1 MFTQEELANLLYSLL
16 TLPAETEI
24 VEFKKAENTFSDTD
38 LGEYFSALANEAN
51 LKGVAM
57 GWLVFGVDNSS
68 HKVVGS
74 NYKPTRPALD
84 EIKKKVADHT
94 TNRITFDEIYELMYD
109 GKRVVMFQIPAAP
122 QGMPIAYKGHFYGR
136 DGESLVALNLHEIEQ
151 IRAQANARVD
161 WSAEIVSQATI
172 DDLDPRA
179 IEKARTEFGK
189 RNPGRVDDLKTW
201 DDQTFLNKAKITIRG
216 QITRAALILLGK
228 EESEFLLSPYVAKIR
243 WSLKTLDNA
252 NKDYEVFSMP
262 LLLSVD
268 SVYNKIRNIKYRY
281 VRENSLFP
289 EEMLRYDMFNIREPL
304 NNCIAHQDYTKCAR
318 IEVVEY
324 EDDHLV
330 FQNHGSFLPQS
341 VESVIENDCPESFYR
356 NRFLVEAMRNLN
368 MIETE
373 GGGIKKMFEKQRIRM
388 FPLPEYDLSNEK
400 VRVEISGRVLD
411 EKFANILTRCP
422 DLSLFEIMLLDKV
435 QKRKLIT
442 DEERLQ
448 LKKRGLIEGRK
459 PNYYLSDN
467 VVRPIGDRRL
477 KAEYIKNRS
486 FDDKHYKDMVV
497 QYISKYGKATKDD
510 VRELIWDKLSPVLNE
525 KQKASK
531 IQNLLSSLRIAG
543 MIEFKQ
549 GFWMIKH

>member
-1 MFTQEELANLLYSLL
+1 M
-16 TLPAETEI
+16 
-24 VEFKKAENTFSDTD
+24 
-38 LGEYFSALANEAN
+38 
-51 LKGVAM
+51 
-57 GWLVFGVDNSS
+57 
-68 HKVVGS
+68 
-74 NYKPTRPALD
+74 
-84 EIKKKVADHT
+84 
-94 TNRITFDEIYELMYD
+94 
-109 GKRVVMFQIPAAP
+109 
-122 QGMPIAYKGHFYGR
+122 
-136 DGESLVALNLHEIEQ
+136 
-151 IRAQANARVD
+151 
-161 WSAEIVSQATI
+161 
-172 DDLDPRA
+172 
-179 IEKARTEFGK
+179 
-189 RNPGRVDDLKTW
+189 
-201 DDQTFLNKAKITIRG
+201 
-216 QITRAALILLGK
+216 
-228 EESEFLLSPYVAKIR
+228 
-243 WSLKTLDNA
+243 KTLNNA
-252 NKDYEVFSMP
+252 NKDYEVFSIP
-262 LLLSVD
+262 FLLSVD

-330 FQNHGSFLPQS
+330 FQNHGAFLPES
-341 VESVIENDCPESFYR
+341 VESVIENDCPESIYR

-400 VRVEISGRVLD
+400 VRVEISGQVLD
-411 EKFANILTRCP
+411 EKFASILTLCP

-435 QKRKLIT
+435 QKRKPIT

-467 VVRPIGDRRL
+467 VVKPIGDRRL

-486 FDDKHYKDMVV
+486 FDDKHYKDMIV
-497 QYISKYGKATKDD
+497 QYISKYGKARKDE

-543 MIEFKQ
+543 KIEFKQ
-549 GFWMIKH
+549 GYWLIKQ

>member
-1 MFTQEELANLLYSLL
+1 MFTQDELANLLHSLL

-38 LGEYFSALANEAN
+38 LGEYFSALSNEAN
-51 LKGVAM
+51 LKGTSM
-57 GWLVFGVDNSS
+57 GWLVFGVDNNT
-68 HKVVGS
+68 HNVLGT
-74 NYKPTRPALD
+74 NYKPTRPSLD
-84 EIKKKVADHT
+84 EMKKRVADQT
-94 TNRITFDEIYELMYD
+94 TNRITFDEIYEVRYE
-109 GKRVVMFQIPAAP
+109 GKRVLMFQIPAAP
-122 QGMPIAYKGHFYGR
+122 QGIPIAFKGHFYGR

-151 IRAQANARVD
+151 IRAQANARED

-172 DDLDPRA
+172 GDLDSLA
-179 IEKARTEFGK
+179 IEKARAEFGK
-189 RNPGRVDDLKTW
+189 RNPGKIDDLKTW
-201 DDQTFLNKAKITIRG
+201 DDQTFLNKAKITIKGR
-216 QITRAALILLGK
+216 ITRAALILLGK

-341 VESVIENDCPESFYR
+341 VESVVENDCPESFYR

-411 EKFANILTRCP
+411 ERFANILTRCP
-422 DLSLFEIMLLDKV
+422 DLSLLEIMLLDKV
-435 QKRKLIT
+435 QKRKPIT
-442 DEERLQ
+442 DEERLL

-459 PNYYLSDN
+459 PNYYLSDS
-467 VVRPIGDRRL
+467 VVKPIGDRRL

-486 FDDKHYKDMVV
+486 FDDKHYKDMIV
-497 QYISKYGKATKDD
+497 QYISKYGRAKKDD
-510 VRELIWDKLSPVLNE
+510 IRELIWDKLSPVLNE
-525 KQKASK
+525 KQKTSK

-543 MIEFKQ
+543 KIEFNL
-549 GFWMIKH
+549 GFWIIKH